1 MEIAQR
7 SPEWY
12 AARAGKVTASRIAD
26 LMARTRSGWGA
37 SRQNYMAEL
46 IVERLTG
53 HPADT
58 YQSAAM
64 RWGIETEPQA
74 RDAYAFFSDID
85 VVQVGFVDHP
95 RIAMS
100 GASPDG
106 LVGADGLAEFKC
118 PNTNT
123 HIDTL
128 LSGVIPEKY
137 VLQMQWQI
145 ACTGR
150 KWCDYV
156 SFDPRMPEHMRY
168 FCQRVSRNDKLIENL
183 ESEVSLFQSEIAQK
197 IAALHTKYPER
208 IAA

>member
-53 HPADT
+53 QPADT

-168 FCQRVSRNDKLIENL
+168 FCQRVPRDDRLIATL
-183 ESEVSLFQSEIAQK
+183 EREVSEFLREVADKVASLQS
-197 IAALHTKYPER
+197 KYPER
-208 IAA
+208 LAA